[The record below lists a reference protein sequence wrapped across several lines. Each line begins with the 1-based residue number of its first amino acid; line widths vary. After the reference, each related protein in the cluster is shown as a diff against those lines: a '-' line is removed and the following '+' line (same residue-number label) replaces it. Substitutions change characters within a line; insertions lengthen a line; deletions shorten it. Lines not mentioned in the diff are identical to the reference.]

1 MKSYVGK
8 QHSSVYLTNR
18 ENMQRIISILVAIA
32 IFFLLYFGLPDTFSP
47 SGKLMTA
54 IVSFGVVLWA
64 LEPFPM
70 GLTAFLILVMM
81 LLFNLAEPEV
91 VFSGFASP
99 ATHLVIA
106 GMMIARAVNE
116 TALVKRVSYFI
127 LKKWGGRAKGLL
139 GSLIIVQQ
147 IQAFFIPSSAVRA
160 MLMLPIASMIIE
172 TVEAKPG
179 SNLRKM
185 IMLGVAFGGNISGTA
200 IMTAAVGNILT
211 VELLYRFA
219 GIEITYFQWF
229 LYTFPLWLI
238 LIPAI
243 WMLLMRIYPLPK
255 GEQAFPKVKKE
266 MEAKLGEL
274 GSMNK
279 QEWRCLIILLFI
291 VGLWISQPVHGLH
304 PSVPALIGAVV
315 MTMPGVGCA
324 RWENVVKINFN
335 TVLLLSVTL
344 SMGYALVDSGAI
356 STLSEYLSVDWFLAL
371 VQNPLTAAVMIIILT
386 QVFHKMISNVPAAVV
401 TLIPI
406 TIGVAANADI
416 DPLGMAFTAGLTS
429 LYGFLLVVETM
440 PNLIV
445 HSSGL
450 ISQRD
455 FLKPGLY
462 ATIITMLATAFVAST
477 WWKFIGLI

>member
-1 MKSYVGK
+1 MKSYVSK
-8 QHSSVYLTNR
+8 QNSSMYFASK
-18 ENMQRIISILVAIA
+18 ENMQQIISIVIAIA
-32 IFFLLYFGLPDTFSP
+32 IFLLLYFGLPETFSQ

-54 IVSFGVVLWA
+54 IVCAGVVLWA

-116 TALVKRVSYFI
+116 TPLVKRVSYFI

-160 MLMLPIASMIIE
+160 TLMLPISSMIVE
-172 TVEAKPG
+172 TVVAKPG

-219 GIEITYFQWF
+219 GVEITYFQWF

-243 WMLLMRIYPLPK
+243 WVLLIKYYPLPK
-255 GEQAFPKVKKE
+255 NEQSFPRVKKE
-266 MEAKLGEL
+266 MELKLEEL
-274 GSMNK
+274 GPMDK
-279 QEWRCLIILLFI
+279 QEWKCLIILLFV
-291 VGLWISQPVHGLH
+291 VGLWISQPLHGLH
-304 PSVPALIGAVV
+304 PSVPALIGAAV
-315 MTMPGVGCA
+315 MTMPGIGCA

-344 SMGYALVDSGAI
+344 SMGYALVDSGAVA
-356 STLSEYLSVDWFLAL
+356 TLSDYLSVGWFLSL
-371 VQNPLTAAVMIIILT
+371 VQTPLTAAIIVIILT

-406 TIGVAANADI
+406 TISLAANADI

-445 HSSGL
+445 HSTGL

-462 ATIITMLATAFVAST
+462 ATVITMLATALVAST
-477 WWKFIGLI
+477 WWKIVGLI

>member
-1 MKSYVGK
+1 MKPYVSK
-8 QHSSVYLTNR
+8 QNSNVYFTNR
-18 ENMQRIISILVAIA
+18 ENIQRIVSILIAIA
-32 IFFLLYFGLPDTFSP
+32 IFLLLYFGLPDTFSQ
-47 SGKLMTA
+47 SAKLMTA
-54 IVSFGVVLWA
+54 IVSFGVILWA

-70 GLTAFLILVMM
+70 GLTALLILIMM
-81 LLFNLAEPEV
+81 LLFNLAEPDV

-116 TALVKRVSYFI
+116 TALVKRISYFI
-127 LKKWGGRAKGLL
+127 LKKWGGHANGLL

-160 MLMLPIASMIIE
+160 TLMLPISSMIVE

-211 VELLYRFA
+211 VELLYQFA
-219 GIEITYFQWF
+219 DIEITYFQWF

-243 WMLLMRIYPLPK
+243 WILLIKFYPLRK
-255 GEQAFPKVKKE
+255 EEQSFPMVKKE
-266 MEAKLGEL
+266 MKTKLDEL
-274 GSMNK
+274 GSMDQ
-279 QEWRCLIILLFI
+279 QEWRCLIILLII
-291 VGLWISQPVHGLH
+291 VGLWVSQPLHGMH
-304 PSVPALIGAVV
+304 PSVPALIGAVI
-315 MTMPGVGCA
+315 MTLPGVGCA
-324 RWENVVKINFN
+324 NWENVVKINFN

-344 SMGYALVDSGAI
+344 SMGYALVDSGAVT
-356 STLSEYLSVDWFLAL
+356 TLSEYLSVDWFLSI
-371 VQNPLTAAVMIIILT
+371 VQYPLLAAIIVILLT
-386 QVFHKMISNVPAAVV
+386 QIFHKMISNVPAAVV

-406 TIGVAANADI
+406 TISVAANANI

-429 LYGFLLVVETM
+429 LYGFMMVVETM

-445 HSSGL
+445 HSTGL
-450 ISQRD
+450 IAQRD

-462 ATIITMLATAFVAST
+462 ATVITMLATILVAST
-477 WWKFIGLI
+477 WWRFIGLI